1 MSPQKP
7 KITIDLAHSD
17 NDHIR
22 SDVEH
27 NLIHITAFHAIEA
40 KIKNQLD
47 RVQNNSK
54 ANTTVGSGGAFFI
67 DGTRGAGKSTFLNT
81 LVHELTQDTR
91 PYKLKLLLQIDPTKV
106 EIGEHIFITLLQKL
120 KEHVKDLPRHF
131 SSTDQ
136 AESLEEWRKLL
147 RQLAG
152 GLKLLDEKNNP
163 LMEVDEEAF
172 LDWGLQRAKSG
183 LHFAQDF
190 QKLIIKSCALFQID
204 AFLIAIDDADTD
216 FTSGRQILEMI
227 RRYLDIPQIITL
239 MTGDLQLYTHLVR
252 DKFLENM
259 GENLFKYDTHRA
271 EERLLLLDHL
281 EDQYLK
287 KLFPINR
294 RVHLTPL
301 WELREDVD
309 YQVQFTHGA
318 LSLDDLIYK
327 LLSDGLRIKS
337 PRDKDSYREF
347 LLKQPLRSLIQLLQ
361 FCTENLK
368 SNNDLI
374 STGDLTKGIRSVL
387 LGSLYAQGIDVD
399 ALSSEDIAAV
409 IDGVFRVV
417 ANDGEFDTG
426 SYLRPQPANETLRN
440 CFVALA
446 AEVARHSDGN
456 PATAIKYMLQG
467 PGSLTIYNNVSGL
480 LGYGTGA
487 QTEAQKQ
494 RLFMNYFSIGRHE
507 DALNWS
513 WRACDPLIGT
523 PKARF
528 IRAGVIRL
536 KYSIHKQSHDE
547 CPVFALSLVNVIY
560 NHRKTY
566 ASIFNTLGVVVRLL
580 ELLDLNEDIKELST
594 DAFATKH
601 SQLKDK
607 VSSELTRLTTTLS
620 ISAPPWTRNE
630 SSYNEEDSPESDPT
644 SPTTEQFDTL
654 VKAVTE
660 WLFFAKEQSSE
671 IKPSAVM
678 LGKIWTRLYFSLVT
692 AGDQL
697 RIKSKPELGTA
708 SIMEIYALC
717 LINAFLV
724 EEADHHALDT
734 DGGINGLKIN
744 RRNPTLSSTV
754 VMNKFKEGFSADSL
768 PFTRIIGTCPLVLDL
783 IQEEDAQ
790 KIFHALNKGNKFG
803 EYKPGCINSIFD
815 ALNLH
820 AQIAGAPAAPRATS
834 RNRTSNP

>member
-27 NLIHITAFHAIEA
+27 NLIHITAFHAIED

-47 RVQNNSK
+47 RVQNKNSK

-190 QKLIIKSCALFQID
+190 HKLIIKSCALFQID

-252 DKFLENM
+252 DKFIENM
-259 GENLFKYDTHRA
+259 GENLFKHDTHRA

-287 KLFPINR
+287 KLFPIQR

-301 WELREDVD
+301 WELRREVD
-309 YQVQFTHGA
+309 YQVQFAHGE

-327 LLSDGLRIKS
+327 LLGDGLRIKS

-347 LLKQPLRSLIQLLQ
+347 ILKQPLRSVIQLLQ

-368 SNNDLI
+368 SDNDLI

-467 PGSLTIYNNVSGL
+467 PGSLTIYNNVSNQLGL
-480 LGYGTGA
+480 ITGA
-487 QTEAQKQ
+487 QTEVQKQ

-513 WRACDPLIGT
+513 WRACDPLIGK
-523 PKARF
+523 PKPRS
-528 IRAGVIRL
+528 IRAGVMGL
-536 KYSIHKQSHDE
+536 NNSIHKISNAE
-547 CPVFALSLVNVIY
+547 WPVFVLSMVNVVY
-560 NHRKTY
+560 THRKTY
-566 ASIFNTLGVVVRLL
+566 SSIFNILGVVVRLL
-580 ELLDLNEDIKELST
+580 ELIDPKEDSEKL
-594 DAFATKH
+594 TKDVITNRP
-601 SQLKDK
+601 SLLKNK
-607 VSSELTRLTTTLS
+607 VAVELTRLTTTLS
-620 ISAPPWTRNE
+620 ISAPPWTRDD
-630 SSYNEEDSPESDPT
+630 SSYGEEDSQEYDHVE
-644 SPTTEQFDTL
+644 TTEQVDNLINATT
-654 VKAVTE
+654 A
-660 WLFFAKEQSSE
+660 WLLFSKELFSQV
-671 IKPSAVM
+671 KPSAVM

-697 RIKSKPELGTA
+697 RINTKPERGA
-708 SIMEIYALC
+708 AAIMEIYALC

-724 EEADHHALDT
+724 EEADHHAMDANV
-734 DGGINGLKIN
+734 DNGRYNID
-744 RRNPTLSSTV
+744 RRNPTLSPAIV
-754 VMNKFKEGFSADSL
+754 INKFSRKEFSPDFL
-768 PFTRIIGTCPLVLDL
+768 PLTQIIGTCPIILDL
-783 IQEEDAQ
+783 IQEENAMT
-790 KIFHALNKGNKFG
+790 IFLALNPKNPFDG
-803 EYKPGCINSIFD
+803 YSPGCNDNVFQTLNSN
-815 ALNLH
+815 AT
-820 AQIAGAPAAPRATS
+820 IAKTVGK
-834 RNRTSNP
+834 